1 MNVLNKS
8 KEGKNPGLKA
18 DDIRTHFKKIVDR
31 VLTVSLIDLQ
41 FTYVLAF
48 LGREQIAESLSK
60 YLVAKIIAVVFIYA
74 VKSYSGKR
82 NEEDLKYLYKLMKM
96 NEEAEEDEEE

>member
-1 MNVLNKS
+1 MNVLERL
-8 KEGKNPGLKA
+8 KEGKKPGLKA

-31 VLTVSLIDLQ
+31 VLTIALIDLQ
-41 FTYVLAF
+41 FTYILAF
-48 LGREQIAESLSK
+48 FGREQIAESLSK
-60 YLVAKIIAVVFIYA
+60 ILVKSVIAVVFIYA

>member
-1 MNVLNKS
+1 MNGLKKLKKEKS
-8 KEGKNPGLKA
+8 TGLKA

>member
-1 MNVLNKS
+1 MNVLNKL

-60 YLVAKIIAVVFIYA
+60 YLVAKIIAVVIVYA